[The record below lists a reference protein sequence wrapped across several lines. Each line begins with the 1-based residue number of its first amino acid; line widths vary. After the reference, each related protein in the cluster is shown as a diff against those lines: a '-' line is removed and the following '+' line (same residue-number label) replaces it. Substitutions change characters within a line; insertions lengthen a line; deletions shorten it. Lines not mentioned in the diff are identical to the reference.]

1 MKENKKKQKDIII
14 EIMQEDEKL
23 GLYPKGPGIKSRI
36 QKFID
41 SIDETYTLILAYLI
55 AIGLLLWWSTNV
67 SL

>member
-1 MKENKKKQKDIII
+1 MKENKKG
-14 EIMQEDEKL
+14 L
-23 GLYPKGPGIKSRI
+23 GLISRI

-55 AIGLLLWWSTNV
+55 AIGLLMWWSTNV

>member
-1 MKENKKKQKDIII
+1 MKENKKG
-14 EIMQEDEKL
+14 L
-23 GLYPKGPGIKSRI
+23 GLISRI

-41 SIDETYTLILAYLI
+41 SIDEVYTLILAYLI